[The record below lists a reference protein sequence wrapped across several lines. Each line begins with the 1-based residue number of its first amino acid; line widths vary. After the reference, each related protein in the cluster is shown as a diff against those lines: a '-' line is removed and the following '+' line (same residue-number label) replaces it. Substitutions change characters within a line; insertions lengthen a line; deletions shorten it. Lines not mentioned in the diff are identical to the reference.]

1 MSWTY
6 DVTQLS
12 TSQLMQVRFEIGDT
26 DSTDP
31 LMQDEEITYA
41 IGAETSTAS
50 AAAKCCEG
58 IARKFARLADTT
70 LGPSKV
76 AASQRFEH
84 YQTLAKQLRKDSTA
98 MNAPTGGGIYATDI
112 EDPNIVPPIFDKD
125 LMSPIKENSS
135 NLVDQESDNGLIE

>member
-6 DVTQLS
+6 DVNQLS

-26 DSTDP
+26 DVTDP
-31 LMQDEEITYA
+31 LIQDEEITYA
-41 IGAETSTAS
+41 LGVETSVAS

-84 YQTLAKQLRKDSTA
+84 YQALAKQLRKDTTA
-98 MNAPTGGGIYATDI
+98 MNAPSGGGIYSTDI
-112 EDPNIVPPIFDKD
+112 SDPNIVPPIFDKD
-125 LMSPIKENSS
+125 LMSKIKENSS
-135 NLVDQESDNGLIE
+135 ILVDQEDDNGLLE

>member
-12 TSQLMQVRFEIGDT
+12 TSQLMQIRFEIGDT
-26 DSTDP
+26 DSADP
-31 LMQDEEITYA
+31 LMQDEEINYA
-41 IGAETSTAS
+41 IGAESSVAS

-76 AASQRFEH
+76 AASQRFDH
-84 YQTLAKQLRKDSTA
+84 YQALAKQLRKDTTA
-98 MNAPTGGGIYATDI
+98 MNAPTGGGMYVTDLP
-112 EDPNIVPPIFDKD
+112 DPNIIPPIFDKD

-135 NLVDQESDNGLIE
+135 NLVETEDNGLME